1 MTRTFPYRMH
11 LALLCAATATLV
23 SCQRDSASVT
33 AEPGLPLPG
42 LREAHLAEFHA
53 GRGLFEKV
61 FSADEGLGPF
71 FNENQ
76 CSACHTVPASGGTT
90 GFERIV
96 KATRFDE
103 VSGCDL
109 LRREGGENV
118 RTRTTPRLQA
128 HGIERQQLPS
138 RATEIGRFVA
148 PFLFGLGLV
157 EAIPERSILSRADPD
172 DADGDGISGRAGM
185 TPGGRLARFGRKADV
200 ATVEDF
206 VESALRLEMGLTTRD
221 LPNDDP
227 VTLTA
232 VADVDTAPD
241 PEVPQSA
248 VRLLAAFVRFLGAPA
263 PAQPRSAAH
272 RDTIA
277 HGRSL
282 FQALRCSTCHTP
294 SMRTGRHSVPA
305 LDRRT
310 VALYSDLLL
319 HDMGPK
325 LANTCGPTATPTEIR
340 TGMLMGLRHRDRFL
354 HDGRTSDLREA
365 ILAHGAEAQR
375 SRDAFDRLP
384 WGRQEILLKFLR
396 SL

>member
-1 MTRTFPYRMH
+1 MTRILPHRIY
-11 LALLCAATATLV
+11 LWLLYAVTPTLV
-23 SCQRDSASVT
+23 SCARDSVSAT

-42 LREAHLAEFHA
+42 LSEQHLAEFRA

-61 FSADEGLGPF
+61 FSPEEGLGPF

-103 VSGCDL
+103 AAGCDL
-109 LRREGGENV
+109 LTDEGGENV
-118 RTRTTPRLQA
+118 RTRATPRLQA
-128 HGIERQQLPS
+128 HGIERQQFPS
-138 RATEIGRFVA
+138 RATEVGRFVA
-148 PFLFGLGLV
+148 PFLFGLGLI

-172 DADGDGISGRAGM
+172 DADADGISGRAGT
-185 TPGGRLARFGRKADV
+185 TPEGRVARFGRKADV

-221 LPNDDP
+221 LPNDDALP
-227 VTLTA
+227 PSVA
-232 VADVDTAPD
+232 ADVDTAPD

-263 PAQPRSAAH
+263 PGQPRSAAH

-277 HGRSL
+277 QGRSL
-282 FQALRCSTCHTP
+282 FLALQCSSCHTP
-294 SMRTGRHSVPA
+294 SMRTGRHSTPA

-310 VALYSDLLL
+310 VALFSDLLL
-319 HDMGPK
+319 HDMGPR
-325 LANTCGPTATPTEIR
+325 LASTCGPTATPTEIR

-354 HDGRTSDLREA
+354 HDGRTSDLRDA
-365 ILAHGAEAQR
+365 ILAHGGEAQR